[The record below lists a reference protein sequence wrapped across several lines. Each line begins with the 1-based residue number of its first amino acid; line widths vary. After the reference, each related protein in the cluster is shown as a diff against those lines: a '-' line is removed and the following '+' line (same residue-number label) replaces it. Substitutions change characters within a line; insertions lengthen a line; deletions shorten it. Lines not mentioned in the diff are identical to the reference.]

1 MAGDPLGVP
10 VGGRHGVA
18 HGLAQLGL
26 FCLPAL
32 VLTVPINLLPYGL
45 LLLLAPCWRRSCC
58 GARGAWPASR

>member
-10 VGGRHGVA
+10 AGGRQRVA

-45 LLLLAPCWRRSCC
+45 LLLLSTLLAPELLWR
-58 GARGAWPASR
+58 AR